1 MGDDVKA
8 VDVGVRAEAVDLDP
22 TLLPAGTAAGMRK
35 ADVSERLVLETED
48 EDGYVHFSSG
58 ALTRGTSTP
67 GKTTAWRVSLESG
80 LSEAVGDATGRVVAS
95 KLLPAMDKR
104 FVPEPGIEFA
114 LDGADGKP
122 TLVLLHGT
130 FSNPMGSFAPL
141 VARGTNGLELTELG
155 KGVFGGYGRVI
166 AYSHRTLGES
176 PVDNAIELLNQLSDA
191 KVRQFDIL
199 SHSRGGLIA
208 DLLLA
213 CGCRRPEV
221 PQSIVPLAKAMGNVV
236 IGRVARVAAPANGTA
251 LAGAALPKALEVLF
265 NALKFAIGLDD
276 PVTRYVRDV
285 ILAVVRH
292 GLSEEHAP
300 GLAAM
305 NPTSELV
312 EFLRSRSPS
321 AVPTLFLGAELRG
334 SWHPKGWI
342 HKAAAAA
349 AFLLHRQPNDLVI
362 SSESMRGGVP
372 RLDVVEAIVPTR
384 DVWHVGYFGSPSF
397 QKRLEDFLKP
407 QEKDAGEERDIAAVS
422 ERDGVDGSD
431 PAELRRA
438 VMAAAQRAKLA
449 SDLGAPVGDVA
460 IDLAAIT
467 DLPFTAASVRGLG
480 DEIPTS
486 RGLLAREDLDARE
499 SAEGGESAEKC
510 EGSEEHE
517 GAEGST
523 VELRLPRVASR
534 RDVAGRVDWP
544 FPSEL
549 LHADPTTAGHWVPHP
564 TYARV
569 LQDALLAAGIRLS
582 VTSSDSSFDAELTI
596 GDRTIRVSPPL
607 DPARRRALFR
617 QVLEKVPGMTPARAS
632 KWLEVFPDDE
642 AKKESVRG
650 SLIGALARRDS
661 EEIAAWVETI
671 RDWVNGG
678 NRRPPSVG
686 AEPIIPPVVTRVDEL
701 VAVASGSLARF
712 GRIAAHVYH
721 GAISRVS
728 GVTLVLPRF
737 HGEPMPL
744 GGGTLERAWDVPLFS
759 SRSHLTHPDRGVIPV
774 AGAATPC
781 IVMHLPPP
789 HRLSTNDVEDATYT
803 VAVESA
809 LLGYGSRF
817 GFVSFGGIEEAF
829 SVSRSDVVEAI
840 VRGLDRAR
848 EEVEVTQLV
857 LVERYE
863 DLAAAL
869 QHELVRVG
877 KRDVVRAE
885 ALVRGNGYFGARPR
899 RADRT
904 GRASR
909 WTVQTIHGE
918 HAFEV
923 DDGHSVQQA
932 FRKQAPPPVLAG
944 IPTTDELAT
953 QLLPGALWNPRSSDA
968 ELTLVLDLES
978 AAYPWEDARSGSE
991 RLGLRA
997 PLVRQLIGVPR
1008 EHGLAEVSLPS
1019 AIVIARPLPPTA
1031 PTSSDLPWAAREA
1044 TELSQRLGQ
1053 LLPNEVQQLVSLDN
1067 AKCQLLHIAAHGF
1080 ARDGGGVILPDGSVL
1095 TPAKVQAWRH
1105 VPSIVFLNCCEAG
1118 SVAADPSLV
1127 ARLATELMRRG
1138 TRALVAAAWNV
1149 RDDVAYQFA
1158 SAFYEH
1164 FLNGERFGR
1173 AILEARRHAHAI
1185 DDGTPRSWPAYQAYG
1200 DPSLVVRF
1208 AQPQSATYVAS
1219 SEVLD
1224 EIVTVHGEL
1233 QARRGYGPMA
1243 NKRAHALW
1251 SELEKFGYPGLECLR
1266 IGKLF
1271 LDLDDEGRALE
1282 AFERAMKTTTTRVEV
1297 IELYWDLKSRRAFRG
1312 SASQADLAT
1321 AVARLRALSVLR
1333 GTADVFRYLG
1343 QALLRLDQVDEA
1355 RIAYAASRCVAT
1367 SAEEHARIR
1376 AEWSL
1381 LLTSPPSASKIAH
1394 GDKARHALPRLIQS
1408 LADAVHTGSGGVQHA
1423 LDALRQELAK
1433 RDSKLAT
1440 RTTGDLLRLVAH
1452 RLALA
1457 NGVRPLLHKTAT
1469 ELSPPPQ

>member
-1 MGDDVKA
+1 MRDDAKG

-22 TLLPAGTAAGMRK
+22 TLVPGRTAAGIRK
-35 ADVSERLVLETED
+35 ADTSERLVLETED

-58 ALTRGTSTP
+58 ALTRGTSTL
-67 GKTTAWRVSLESG
+67 GKTTAWRVSLEDG
-80 LSEAVGDATGRVVAS
+80 LSKAVGDATGRFVAS
-95 KLLPAMDKR
+95 RLLPAMDER
-104 FVPEPGIEFA
+104 FVPEPGVEVV
-114 LDGADGKP
+114 LDLADGKP

-130 FSNPMGSFAPL
+130 FSNPMASFSPL
-141 VARGTNGLELTELG
+141 LARGTNGVELSELG
-155 KGVFGGYGRVI
+155 ERVFDGYGRVV
-166 AYSHRTLGES
+166 AYSHRTLGVS
-176 PVDNAIELLNQLSDA
+176 PVRNAIELLEDLRRVEVQ
-191 KVRQFDIL
+191 QFDIL

-213 CGCRRPEV
+213 CGCRGPI
-221 PQSIVPLAKAMGNVV
+221 PQSIDPLAKAIGNVA
-236 IGRVARVAAPANGTA
+236 IGRVARVAAPANGTT

-276 PVTRYVRDV
+276 PVTQYIRDV

-305 NPTSELV
+305 NPASQVV

-334 SWHPKGWI
+334 SWHPNGWM

-349 AFLLHRQPNDLVI
+349 AFLLHRKPNDLVI

-384 DVWHVGYFGSPSF
+384 DVWHIGYFRSPSF
-397 QKRLEDFLKP
+397 VKRLEAFLKARMEGARKEP
-407 QEKDAGEERDIAAVS
+407 DLAAGGDR
-422 ERDGVDGSD
+422 VDDSD
-431 PAELRRA
+431 LAESRRA
-438 VMAAAQRAKLA
+438 VKAAEIEAQRTRLA
-449 SDLGAPVGDVA
+449 SDVEGIVPVGD
-460 IDLAAIT
+460 LAMAIT
-467 DLPFTAASVRGLG
+467 DLPSATTMIRG
-480 DEIPTS
+480 EISKS
-486 RGLLAREDLDARE
+486 RRLPAHAVLDAWKSE
-499 SAEGGESAEKC
+499 EKGESGEKR
-510 EGSEEHE
+510 EGSEELS
-517 GAEGST
+517 GAEGHAPWST
-523 VELRLPRVASR
+523 VQLRLPRVAAR
-534 RDVAGRVDWP
+534 RVADGRVDWP

-549 LHADPTTAGHWVPHP
+549 PSADPTAAGDWVPHP
-564 TYARV
+564 MYAQV
-569 LQDALLAAGIRLS
+569 LEDALSLAGIRLS
-582 VTSSDSSFDAELTI
+582 VSSSTSSFDAEVVV
-596 GDRTIRVSPPL
+596 GGRTIHVSPPL
-607 DPARRRALFR
+607 DQTRRRALFR
-617 QVLEKVPGMTPARAS
+617 QALEKVPGMTPAQAS
-632 KWLEVFPDDE
+632 KWLEVFPDDP

-671 RDWVNGG
+671 QDWVNGG
-678 NRRPPSVG
+678 TRRPPSVG
-686 AEPIIPPVVTRVDEL
+686 AEPIIPPIVTRVDEL

-728 GVTLVLPRF
+728 DVTLVLPRF

-744 GGGTLERAWDVPLFS
+744 GGGTLERAWGAPLFS

-774 AGAATPC
+774 AGAPTPC
-781 IVMHLPPP
+781 IIMHLPPP
-789 HRLSTNDVEDATYT
+789 HRLSTTDVEDAAYT
-803 VAVESA
+803 VAIESA

-817 GFVSFGGIEEAF
+817 GFVSFGGIEEAVA
-829 SVSRSDVVEAI
+829 VSRSDVVEAV

-877 KRDVVRAE
+877 KREVVRAE

-904 GRASR
+904 GRTSR
-909 WTVQTIHGE
+909 WTVQTILGE

-932 FRKQAPPPVLAG
+932 FRKQAPPSVVAG
-944 IPTTDELAT
+944 TPTTDELAT
-953 QLLPGALWNPRSSDA
+953 QLLPGPLWNPRSSDA

-1019 AIVIARPLPPTA
+1019 AIVIARPLRSTEPT
-1031 PTSSDLPWAAREA
+1031 PVDLPWAAREA
-1044 TELSQRLGQ
+1044 AELSQRLEH
-1053 LLPNEVQQLVSLDN
+1053 LLPNETRRLVALDD

-1095 TPAKVQAWRH
+1095 SPAKVQAWRH
-1105 VPSIVFLNCCEAG
+1105 VPSVVFLNCCEAG
-1118 SVAADPSLV
+1118 SVTPEPSLV
-1127 ARLATELMRRG
+1127 PRLATELMRRG
-1138 TRALVAAAWNV
+1138 TRAFVAAAWNV

-1158 SAFYEH
+1158 SSFYEH

-1208 AQPQSATYVAS
+1208 AQPNSATYVAS

-1233 QARRGYGPMA
+1233 QARPGYGPIA
-1243 NKRAHALW
+1243 NKRACDLW
-1251 SELEKFGYPGLECLR
+1251 IELERFGYPGLECLR

-1271 LDLDDEGRALE
+1271 LDLDAEHRALD
-1282 AFERAMKTTTTRVEV
+1282 AFERAMKTTTAHVEV
-1297 IELYWDLKSRRAFRG
+1297 IELYWDLKSRRAFRD
-1312 SASQADLAT
+1312 QAAQTDLAT
-1321 AVARLRALSVLR
+1321 AVARLKALSVLR
-1333 GTADVFRYLG
+1333 GTADVFLYLG
-1343 QALLRLDQVDEA
+1343 QALLRLDQVEDA
-1355 RIAYAASRCVAT
+1355 KIAYAASRCVAT
-1367 SAEEHARIR
+1367 SAEERSRIR

-1381 LLTSPPSASKIAH
+1381 LLAASPVVATAAH
-1394 GDKARHALPRLIQS
+1394 GDTARHALPRLIHS
-1408 LADAVHTGSGGVQHA
+1408 LADAVHVGSVEVQRA

-1433 RDSKLAT
+1433 RDSKLAA
-1440 RTTGDLLRLVAH
+1440 RTTGDLLRLAAH
-1452 RLALA
+1452 RPELASTIKM
-1457 NGVRPLLHKTAT
+1457 LLRESAM
-1469 ELSPPPQ
+1469 ELSPQ